1 MAYVSARCLQKEKRY
16 KDMSDHID
24 HLKLDRLAE
33 VAVRT
38 GVNLA
43 QGQELV
49 ITAPIEALPL
59 VRRIAVHAYKAGA
72 TLVTPIFSDGKI
84 TKARYEYGA
93 DASFDTAPAWMFEGL
108 GAAFSSGAARM
119 AITGDDPMLLAEQ
132 DPEKVARVGKATSIA
147 AKPAMKPI
155 VGFEVNWN
163 IVAYPTLGWAAKVFP
178 DLPVADAQ
186 ARLMDAIYD
195 ASRVNG
201 DNPAQN
207 WKDHTDELKKRVRW
221 LNEQNFDA
229 LQYTGPGTDLRL
241 GLAEGHIWKGG
252 ASPARNGIVCQPNIP
267 TEEVFTCPHAY
278 KVDGTVSATKPLAHQ
293 GTVIEDIFVR
303 FQAGKVVE
311 ATASKGQDVLRSL
324 LITDDGAGRIGE
336 VALVPHSSPISQSGI
351 LFYNTLFDEN
361 ASCHIALGQC
371 YADTI
376 EGGSVLSP
384 EELQQKGGN
393 QSIIHVDWMIGSDAV
408 DIDGITLNGE
418 LVSVMRGGEW
428 AF

>member
-1 MAYVSARCLQKEKRY
+1 MT
-16 KDMSDHID
+16 ID
-24 HLKLDRLAE
+24 PVKLDRLAE

-59 VRRIAVHAYKAGA
+59 VRRIVVHAYKAGA
-72 TLVTPIFSDGKI
+72 SLVTPIFSDGEI
-84 TKARYEYGA
+84 TRARYEHGA
-93 DASFDTAPAWMFEGL
+93 DAGFDKAPAWLFEGL
-108 GAAFSSGAARM
+108 GAAFKSGAARM

-147 AKPAMKPI
+147 AKPAMGPI

-163 IVAYPTLGWAAKVFP
+163 IVAYPGAGWAAKVFP
-178 DLPVADAQ
+178 DLDVAEAQ

-195 ASRVNG
+195 ASRIGG
-201 DNPAQN
+201 DDPVKN
-207 WKDHTDELKKRVRW
+207 WDEHTAELKKRVKW
-221 LNEQNFDA
+221 LNEQKFDA
-229 LQYTGPGTDLRL
+229 LQYSGPGTDLRL

-278 KVDGTVSATKPLAHQ
+278 KVDGTVAATKPLAHQ
-293 GTVIEDIFVR
+293 GSVIEDIAVR
-303 FQAGKVVE
+303 FEAGRIVE
-311 ATASKGQDVLRSL
+311 ATASKGQDVLRAL
-324 LITDDGAGRIGE
+324 LQTDDGASRIGE
-336 VALVPHSSPISQSGI
+336 VALVPHSSPISQSGV

-376 EGGSVLSP
+376 AGGSEFSP

-393 QSIIHVDWMIGSDAV
+393 QSIIHVDWMMGSDAV
-408 DIDGITLNGE
+408 DIDGITPAGE
-418 LVSVMRGGEW
+418 VVPVMRGGEW

>member
-1 MAYVSARCLQKEKRY
+1 MT
-16 KDMSDHID
+16 ID
-24 HLKLDRLAE
+24 PVKLDRLAE

-38 GVNLA
+38 GVNLGE
-43 QGQELV
+43 GQELV

-59 VRRIAVHAYKAGA
+59 VRRIVVHAYKAGA
-72 TLVTPIFSDGKI
+72 SLVTPIFSDGEI
-84 TKARYEYGA
+84 TRARYEHGA
-93 DASFDTAPAWMFEGL
+93 DAGFDKAPAWLFEGL
-108 GAAFSSGAARM
+108 GAAFKSGAARM

-147 AKPAMKPI
+147 AKPAMGPI

-163 IVAYPTLGWAAKVFP
+163 IVAYPGAGWAAKVFP
-178 DLPVADAQ
+178 DLEVEEAQ

-195 ASRVNG
+195 ASRIGG
-201 DNPAQN
+201 DDPVKN
-207 WKDHTDELKKRVRW
+207 WAEHTLELKKRVKW
-221 LNEQNFDA
+221 LNERKFEA
-229 LQYTGPGTDLRL
+229 LQYSGPGTDLRL

-252 ASPARNGIVCQPNIP
+252 ASPARNGIICQPNIP

-278 KVDGTVSATKPLAHQ
+278 KVDGTVAATKPLAHQ
-293 GTVIEDIFVR
+293 GSVIEDIAVR
-303 FQAGKVVE
+303 FEAGRIVE
-311 ATASKGQDVLRSL
+311 ATASKGQDVLRAL
-324 LITDDGAGRIGE
+324 LQTDDGASRIGE
-336 VALVPHSSPISQSGI
+336 VALVPHSSPISQSGV

-376 EGGSVLSP
+376 AGGSEFSP

-393 QSIIHVDWMIGSDAV
+393 QSIIHVDWMMGSDAV
-408 DIDGITLNGE
+408 DIDGITPTGE
-418 LVSVMRGGEW
+418 VVPVMRGGEW

>member
-1 MAYVSARCLQKEKRY
+1 MT
-16 KDMSDHID
+16 ID
-24 HLKLDRLAE
+24 PVKLDRLAE

-59 VRRIAVHAYKAGA
+59 VRRIVVHAYKAGA
-72 TLVTPIFSDGKI
+72 SLVTPIFSDGEI
-84 TKARYEYGA
+84 TRARYEHGA
-93 DASFDTAPAWMFEGL
+93 DAGFDKAPAWLFEGM
-108 GAAFSSGAARM
+108 GAAFKSGAARM
-119 AITGDDPMLLAEQ
+119 AITGDDPMLLAEM

-147 AKPAMKPI
+147 AKPAMGPI

-163 IVAYPTLGWAAKVFP
+163 IVAYPGAGWAAKVFP
-178 DLPVADAQ
+178 DLEVAEAQ

-195 ASRVNG
+195 ASRIGG
-201 DNPAQN
+201 DDPVQN
-207 WKDHTDELKKRVRW
+207 WAEHTAELKKRVKW
-221 LNEQNFDA
+221 LNDRKFEA
-229 LQYTGPGTDLRL
+229 LQYSGPGTDLRL

-252 ASPARNGIVCQPNIP
+252 ASPARNGIICQPNIP

-278 KVDGTVSATKPLAHQ
+278 KVDGTVAATKPLAHQ
-293 GTVIEDIFVR
+293 GSVIEDIAVR
-303 FQAGKVVE
+303 FEAGRIVE
-311 ATASKGQDVLRSL
+311 ATASKGQDVLRAL
-324 LITDDGAGRIGE
+324 LKTDDGASRIGE
-336 VALVPHSSPISQSGI
+336 VALVPHSSPISQSGV

-361 ASCHIALGQC
+361 ASCHIALGQS

-376 EGGSVLSP
+376 AGGSEFSP

-393 QSIIHVDWMIGSDAV
+393 QSIIHVDWMMGSDAV
-408 DIDGITLNGE
+408 DIDGITPTGE
-418 LVSVMRGGEW
+418 LVPVMRGGEW